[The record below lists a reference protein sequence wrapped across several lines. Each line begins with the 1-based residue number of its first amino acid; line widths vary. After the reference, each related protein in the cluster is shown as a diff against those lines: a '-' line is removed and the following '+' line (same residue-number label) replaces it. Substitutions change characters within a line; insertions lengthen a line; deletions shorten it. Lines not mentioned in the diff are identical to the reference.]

1 MFGMFGISLVIF
13 LVTQFRL
20 NGVYFR
26 DGNLFRDNTADGLGV
41 MSIRQRA
48 RSDASCGV
56 RPV

>member
-1 MFGMFGISLVIF
+1 MFGISLVNS